1 MVADNMYLVFRENN
15 SVLGVIGCGQ
25 GDDCSI
31 GKKYRKQ
38 NDGFTTSPTLSS
50 PGGVFEV
57 QHRSVYETLAPLRNV
72 SCFSLFVLYAIDK
85 VVLASFEAA
94 LLGSRK
100 GTKSGTGAVGG

>member
-57 QHRSVYETLAPLRNV
+57 QHRSVSQNGYVNV
-72 SCFSLFVLYAIDK
+72 STVRYYCAAQP
-85 VVLASFEAA
+85 LA
-94 LLGSRK
+94 
-100 GTKSGTGAVGG
+100 